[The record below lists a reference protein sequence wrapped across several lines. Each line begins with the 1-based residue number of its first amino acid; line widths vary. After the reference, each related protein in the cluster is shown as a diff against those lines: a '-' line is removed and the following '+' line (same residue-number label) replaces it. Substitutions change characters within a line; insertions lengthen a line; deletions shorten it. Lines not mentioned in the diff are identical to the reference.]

1 MWKIEQCQFHPELN
15 LIVGKNASGKT
26 RIVNTINNLGGLLS
40 GGRIGSGNWE
50 IVFQKDQKTEIQY
63 SLSIE
68 NYQVLK
74 ETFIENEQIRLERDS
89 SGKGT
94 IWAEKLQQ
102 KIEFQI
108 ETHELAAVKKC
119 DSIQHPFLSAL
130 SQWSSFLRTYRFA
143 TDFGRN
149 TMAIIVNS
157 TGTETREEDFDK
169 DPDKIIALYND
180 AIKQWGSR
188 FFEEIKKD
196 MQFLN
201 YNLKEITIESVGKI
215 QAPPA
220 SLYAFHIQEE
230 DLEYKIPQR
239 EISQGMFRA
248 LALIIHLNYLQFS
261 SSAQSC
267 ILIDDIGEGLDF
279 ERSSRLIKLILK
291 KFSSKDNVSPV
302 QIFMTSNDRFVMNAI
317 PLDYWL
323 LIDRIP
329 GGMNIFS
336 KKNSPEMFEEFE
348 FTGLNNFDFLA
359 SEYFKG

>member
-1 MWKIEQCQFHPELN
+1 MWKIEQCLFHPELN
-15 LIVGKNASGKT
+15 LIVGMNASGKT

-40 GGRIGSGNWE
+40 GRRIGSGNWE

-108 ETHELAAVKKC
+108 ETRELAAVKKC

-149 TMAIIVNS
+149 TMAIIVTS

-180 AIKQWGSR
+180 AIKQWGYR

-279 ERSSRLIKLILK
+279 ERSSRLIKLIFK
-291 KFSSKDNVSPV
+291 KFFSKDNSSPV